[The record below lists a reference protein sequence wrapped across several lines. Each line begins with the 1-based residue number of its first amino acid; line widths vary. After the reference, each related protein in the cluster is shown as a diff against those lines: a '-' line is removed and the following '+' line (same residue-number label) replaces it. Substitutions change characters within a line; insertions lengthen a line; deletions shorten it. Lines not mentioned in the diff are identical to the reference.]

1 MKVKICGLRTEE
13 AVFAAEDAGADFLGF
28 IFYEKSRRHVLPEAV
43 RDITKHVRRAGK
55 VGVFVDAPLD
65 EVNAIAAFCGL
76 DFVQLH
82 GHESAAYA
90 RDIHR
95 PVIKA
100 FRWGDDF
107 SAAAANAYPA
117 EIILLDSFSKTAVGG
132 TGQCFRWREAAE
144 ETRRLEKPLLVA
156 GGVASDNVQAAGEIF
171 RPYGVDVSGSLETAG
186 QKSVEK
192 IEEFMAVVKNGRLY
206 DERYSG

>member
-13 AVFAAEDAGADFLGF
+13 AALAAEDAGADFLGF
-28 IFYEKSRRHVLPEAV
+28 IFYEKSHRHVLPEEV
-43 RDITKHVRRAGK
+43 RGLTKHVQCAKK

-65 EVNAIAAFCGL
+65 EVNAAADFCNL

-90 RDIHR
+90 RSVCR

-107 SAAAANAYPA
+107 SAEEANDYPA
-117 EIILLDSFSKTAVGG
+117 EIILLDSFSKDAVGG
-132 TGQCFRWREAAE
+132 TGQRFRWREAAE
-144 ETRRLEKPLLVA
+144 ETARLEKPLLVA
-156 GGVASDNVQAAGEIF
+156 GGIASGNVREAEAVF
-171 RPYGVDVSGSLETAG
+171 RPYGVDVSGSLEIEER
-186 QKSVEK
+186 KS
-192 IEEFMAVVKNGRLY
+192 IERIREFMAVVQKRRIP
-206 DERYSG
+206 E

>member
-28 IFYEKSRRHVLPEAV
+28 IFYEKSHRHILPEEV
-43 RDITKHVRRAGK
+43 RGLTKHVQRAKK
-55 VGVFVDAPLD
+55 VGVFVDEPLD
-65 EVNAIAAFCGL
+65 EVNAAAGFCSL

-90 RDIHR
+90 RAVCR

-107 SAAAANAYPA
+107 SAEEANDYPA
-117 EIILLDSFSKTAVGG
+117 EIILLDSFSKDAVGG
-132 TGQCFRWREAAE
+132 TGQRFRWREAAE
-144 ETRRLEKPLLVA
+144 ETARLEKPLLVA
-156 GGVASDNVQAAGEIF
+156 GGIASGNVREAEEVF
-171 RPYGVDVSGSLETAG
+171 RPYGVDVSGSLEIEKR
-186 QKSVEK
+186 KS
-192 IEEFMAVVKNGRLY
+192 IERIREFMAVVQKRRIP
-206 DERYSG
+206 E

>member
-82 GHESAAYA
+82 GHESVAYA

-107 SAAAANAYPA
+107 SVEKANEYPA
-117 EIILLDSFSKTAVGG
+117 EIILLDSFSKDAVGG
-132 TGQCFRWREAAE
+132 TGQRFRWREAAE
-144 ETRRLEKPLLVA
+144 ETVRLEKPLLVA
-156 GGVASDNVQAAGEIF
+156 GGIASGNVREAEEVF
-171 RPYGVDVSGSLETAG
+171 RPYGVDVSGSLEIEKR
-186 QKSVEK
+186 KSVER
-192 IEEFMAVVKNGRLY
+192 IREFMAVVQKRRIP
-206 DERYSG
+206 E

>member
-13 AVFAAEDAGADFLGF
+13 AVLAAEDAGADFLGF
-28 IFYEKSRRHVLPEAV
+28 IFYGKSHRHVLPEEV
-43 RDITKHVRRAGK
+43 RGLTKHVQRAKK

-65 EVNAIAAFCGL
+65 AVNAAADFCSL

-90 RDIHR
+90 RAVCR

-107 SAAAANAYPA
+107 SVEKANDYPA
-117 EIILLDSFSKTAVGG
+117 EIILLDSFSKDAVGG
-132 TGQCFRWREAAE
+132 TGQRFRWRETAE
-144 ETRRLEKPLLVA
+144 ETARLEKPLLVA
-156 GGVASDNVQAAGEIF
+156 GGIASGNVREAEEVF
-171 RPYGVDVSGSLETAG
+171 RPYGVDVSGSLEIEKR
-186 QKSVEK
+186 KSVER
-192 IEEFMAVVKNGRLY
+192 IREFMAVVQKRRIP
-206 DERYSG
+206 E

>member
-28 IFYEKSRRHVLPEAV
+28 IFYEKSHRHVLPEEV
-43 RDITKHVRRAGK
+43 RDLTKHVQRAK
-55 VGVFVDAPLD
+55 TVGVFVDAPLD
-65 EVNAIAAFCGL
+65 EVNAAADFCSL

-90 RDIHR
+90 RAICR

-107 SAAAANAYPA
+107 SAEEANDYPA
-117 EIILLDSFSKTAVGG
+117 EIILLDSFSKDSVGG
-132 TGQCFRWREAAE
+132 TGQRFRWREAAE
-144 ETRRLEKPLLVA
+144 ETARLEKPLLVA
-156 GGVASDNVQAAGEIF
+156 GGIASGNVREAEAVF
-171 RPYGVDVSGSLETAG
+171 RPYGVDVSGSLEIEKR
-186 QKSVEK
+186 KS
-192 IEEFMAVVKNGRLY
+192 IERIREFMAVVQKRRIP
-206 DERYSG
+206 E

>member
-28 IFYEKSRRHVLPEAV
+28 IFYEKSHRHVLPEEV
-43 RDITKHVRRAGK
+43 RDLTKHVQRAK
-55 VGVFVDAPLD
+55 TVGVFVDAPLD
-65 EVNAIAAFCGL
+65 EVNAAADFCSL

-90 RDIHR
+90 RAICR

-107 SAAAANAYPA
+107 SVEKANEYPA
-117 EIILLDSFSKTAVGG
+117 EIILLDSFSKDAVGG
-132 TGQCFRWREAAE
+132 TGQRFRWREAAE
-144 ETRRLEKPLLVA
+144 ETARLEKPLLVA
-156 GGVASDNVQAAGEIF
+156 GGIASGNVREAEAVF
-171 RPYGVDVSGSLETAG
+171 RPYGVDVSGSLEIEKR
-186 QKSVEK
+186 KS
-192 IEEFMAVVKNGRLY
+192 IERIREFMAVVQKRRIP
-206 DERYSG
+206 E